1 MPKILICLMLVYAAL
16 AAWIWWGRQKYDKNA
31 YPLKMELGI
40 LAPALLLH
48 GAVILQPMLSERA
61 LIMGFGYATSLI
73 IWLMLMLYF
82 VGCFFYRLQGLQLL
96 LYPLAACAMLVAMV
110 FPGQHMG
117 YQLANWPFMLHIGTS
132 LLAYSLFGITT
143 LIAVLML
150 LLSRDLHQHKFSPLV
165 SFLPPLLSLEKL
177 MFQGMWVG
185 FALLTISMISGIFFA
200 EAVFGRSVA
209 FTHKTVFGVL
219 SWLIYAGLLLKRSM
233 TAWRGKKVA
242 VWTII
247 GFISL
252 MLAYVG
258 SKFILEVI
266 LQR

>member
-1 MPKILICLMLVYAAL
+1 MPKILIYLMLVYAAL
-16 AAWIWWGRQKYDKNA
+16 AAWIWWERQKYDKSA
-31 YPLKMELGI
+31 YQLKVELGI

-48 GAVILQPMLSERA
+48 GAVILQPMLSEHV

-73 IWLMLMLYF
+73 LWLMLMLYF

-96 LYPLAACAMLVAMV
+96 LYPLAALAILVAIV
-110 FPGQHMG
+110 FPGQHIS
-117 YQLANWPFMLHIGTS
+117 YQLADWSFMLHIGAS

-143 LIAVLML
+143 LIAVLIL
-150 LLSRDLHQHKFSPLV
+150 LLSRDLHQHKFSPLM

-185 FALLTISMISGIFFA
+185 FALLTISMISGVFFA
-200 EAVFGRSVA
+200 EAIFGQPVA
-209 FTHKTVFGVL
+209 LTHKTVFGVL
-219 SWLIYAGLLLKRSM
+219 SWFIYASLLLKHSM
-233 TAWRGKKVA
+233 TAWRGRKVA
-242 VWTII
+242 VWTMI
-247 GFISL
+247 GFTSL

>member
-1 MPKILICLMLVYAAL
+1 MPKILILLMLIYAAL
-16 AAWIWWGRQKYDKNA
+16 AGFIWWGRSKYGERD
-31 YPLKMELGI
+31 YPLKVELGA

-48 GAVILQPMLSERA
+48 GAVILQPMLSERL
-61 LIMGFGYATSLI
+61 LIMGFGYAISLI

-82 VGCFFYRLQGLQLL
+82 VGSFFYRLQGLQLL
-96 LYPLAACAMLVAMV
+96 LYPLATLAMLIAIV
-110 FPGQHMG
+110 FPGHHAG
-117 YQLANWPFMLHIGTS
+117 YQLANLPFMLHIGTS

-143 LIAVLML
+143 LIAVLIL

-185 FALLTISMISGIFFA
+185 FGLLTVSMVSGIFFA
-200 EAVFGRSVA
+200 EAVFGQPVA
-209 FTHKTVFGVL
+209 FTHKTIFGVL
-219 SWLIYAGLLLKRSM
+219 SWLIYASLLLKRSI